1 MIGDEIL
8 VKGTIGPY
16 FDVTTRLVR
25 LRLLNG
31 SNARLYHFGFADD
44 RSFSLVATEG
54 GLLAEP
60 WETDRLYLSPGERAE
75 IVVAFEP
82 GERVEPRSSPS
93 EYGGLLGRLDGL
105 ADRLDIC
112 QFRAAG
118 TLADDAEL
126 PAELGVAPDLAGDAV
141 AKERSFTLASDQIN
155 GRSMAMDRID
165 FGVREGTVEAWEV
178 TNDNGLTITS
188 TVKQMKDR
196 TCVFWEGPAIGK
208 SITIDKG
215 THLWTFT
222 ETDEGTLVHTE
233 ESWDAELLDSLKGPD
248 HDAVAN
254 MLGGGLDIWLKALK
268 TEAETSHGRSS

>member
-1 MIGDEIL
+1 M
-8 VKGTIGPY
+8 
-16 FDVTTRLVR
+16 
-25 LRLLNG
+25 
-31 SNARLYHFGFADD
+31 
-44 RSFSLVATEG
+44 
-54 GLLAEP
+54 
-60 WETDRLYLSPGERAE
+60 YLSPGERAE